1 MQQFSKFI
9 LCSTVAFI
17 GTYEM
22 CYFDQKGKVGRSGGE
37 TTKGGRAKL
46 YAKLKAE
53 DIVAM
58 EANSLAFVMEKEMRA
73 IGCTVVILNASQLS
87 VIYASTKKTDKE
99 DALKLARLVKI
110 YEKEDLP
117 TVDVPTDKEYYRR
130 KLIKEYKTLKGDR
143 TQELNRLHALFVQC
157 GITTIKRS
165 NLQTEV
171 KRQKVLPQLFEYE
184 ARQAK
189 RVCERL
195 RVLEAQIEE
204 LDQLIKK
211 ECKEDKDIQRL
222 QTIPG
227 VGDKTALAFAAYV
240 GDGKRFNNGNEVANY
255 VGLVP
260 RVDCSGTINK
270 YGHITKKGN
279 KIVRALLYQAAWAIV
294 RSSHGGA
301 LKAKYFYLTEH
312 GKGKKIS
319 ITAIARKMAKLMYLI
334 MKNKEE
340 EYQEVPVSALKAG

>member
-1 MQQFSKFI
+1 MQGTGRWIGLDLSKE
-9 LCSTVAFI
+9 
-17 GTYEM
+17 TYEM
-22 CYFDQKGKVGRSGGE
+22 RYFDQKGKVAGSGGL
-37 TTKGGRAKL
+37 TTKVGRAKL
-46 YAKLKAE
+46 YAKLKSE

-58 EANSLAFVMEKEMRA
+58 EANSLAFVMEQEMRT
-73 IGCTVVILNASQLS
+73 IGCTVIILNASQLS

-99 DALKLARLVKI
+99 DAVKLARLIKI

-117 TVDVPTDKEYYRR
+117 TVDVPTDKEWYRR
-130 KLIKEYKTLKGDR
+130 KLIKEYKTLKADR
-143 TQELNRLHALFVQC
+143 TREINRLHALFVQC

-165 NLQTEV
+165 NVQTDV
-171 KRQKVLPQLFEYE
+171 NRQEVLPQLFDYE

-189 RVCERL
+189 RVCARL
-195 RVLEAQIEE
+195 TVLDAQIEE

-211 ECKEDKDIQRL
+211 ECKEDEDIQRL

-240 GDGKRFNNGNEVANY
+240 GDGKRFNNGDQVSNY
-255 VGLVP
+255 LGIVP

-279 KIVRALLYQAAWAIV
+279 GVVRSLLYQAAWAIV
-294 RSSHGGA
+294 RSKRGGA
-301 LKAKYFYLTEH
+301 LKAKYFYMTEH

-319 ITAIARKMAKLMYLI
+319 ITAIARKMAKLLYVV
-334 MKNKEE
+334 MKNKQMV
-340 EYQEVPVSALKAG
+340 YQEMPAPSLRAG

>member
-1 MQQFSKFI
+1 MQGNGRWIGLDLSKK
-9 LCSTVAFI
+9 
-17 GTYEM
+17 TYEM

-37 TTKGGRAKL
+37 TTKGGRVKL

-171 KRQKVLPQLFEYE
+171 NRRKVLPQLFGYE
-184 ARQAK
+184 AEQAK
-189 RVCERL
+189 RLCERL
-195 RVLEAQIEE
+195 TMLEAQIEE
-204 LDQLIKK
+204 LERLIKK

-240 GDGKRFNNGNEVANY
+240 GDGKHFNNGDEVANY

-260 RVDCSGTINK
+260 RVDCSGTINR

-279 KIVRALLYQAAWAIV
+279 RIVRALLYQAPWAIV
-294 RSSHGGA
+294 RSKHGGA
-301 LKAKYFYLTEH
+301 LKAKYFYMTER

-319 ITAIARKMAKLMYLI
+319 ITAIARKMAKLLYLV
-334 MKNKEE
+334 MKNKQM
-340 EYQEVPVSALKAG
+340 EYQEMPAPALQAG

>member
-1 MQQFSKFI
+1 MDLSKK
-9 LCSTVAFI
+9 
-17 GTYEM
+17 TYEM

-165 NLQTEV
+165 NLQTDV
-171 KRQKVLPQLFEYE
+171 NRQKVLAQLFDYE
-184 ARQAK
+184 AGQAQ
-189 RVCERL
+189 RL
-195 RVLEAQIEE
+195 CQRLTMLEVQIEE
-204 LDQLIKK
+204 K

-279 KIVRALLYQAAWAIV
+279 KVVRALLYQAAWAIV
-294 RSSHGGA
+294 RSKHGGA
-301 LKAKYFYLTEH
+301 LKAKYFYMTER

-319 ITAIARKMAKLMYLI
+319 ITAIARKMAKLLYLV
-334 MKNKEE
+334 MKNKQM
-340 EYQEVPVSALKAG
+340 EYQEMPFPDLQAG

>member
-1 MQQFSKFI
+1 M
-9 LCSTVAFI
+9 
-17 GTYEM
+17 
-22 CYFDQKGKVGRSGGE
+22 
-37 TTKGGRAKL
+37 
-46 YAKLKAE
+46 
-53 DIVAM
+53 
-58 EANSLAFVMEKEMRA
+58 
-73 IGCTVVILNASQLS
+73 
-87 VIYASTKKTDKE
+87 
-99 DALKLARLVKI
+99 
-110 YEKEDLP
+110 
-117 TVDVPTDKEYYRR
+117 PTDKEYYRR

-165 NLQTEV
+165 NLQTDV
-171 KRQKVLPQLFEYE
+171 NRQKVLAQLFDYE
-184 ARQAK
+184 AGQAQ
-189 RVCERL
+189 RL
-195 RVLEAQIEE
+195 CQRFTMLEVQIEE
-204 LDQLIKK
+204 LEQLIKK

-279 KIVRALLYQAAWAIV
+279 KVVRALLYQAAWAIV
-294 RSSHGGA
+294 RSKHGGA
-301 LKAKYFYLTEH
+301 LKEKYFYMTER

-319 ITAIARKMAKLMYLI
+319 ITAIARKMAKLLYLV
-334 MKNKEE
+334 MKNKQM
-340 EYQEVPVSALKAG
+340 EYQEMPAPDLQAG